1 MSGFNGFPKDFFKFF
16 NELKANNNRD
26 WFAANKVR
34 YYESVVYPMGDYIVS
49 IAPHL
54 KRIAPCYKADPRAHG
69 GSMFRI
75 YRDTR
80 FSKDKTPYKT
90 HAACHFRHE
99 AGRDAHAPGFYM
111 HIETDRISIGGGI
124 WRPPSK
130 QLGLI
135 REFIA
140 DNPSAWE
147 KLNKTAAL
155 RKMGGVQGDSL
166 KRPPRGYDAEARHI
180 DDLKRKSFYL
190 MTEVDVKL
198 ALSPDLVTES
208 ARVFR
213 TAARLNHFITDA
225 LDLPF

>member
-1 MSGFNGFPKDFFKFF
+1 MSGFNGFPKDFFGFF

-155 RKMGGVQGDSL
+155 KKMGGIQGDSL

-225 LDLPF
+225 LELPF

>member
-1 MSGFNGFPKDFFKFF
+1 MS
-16 NELKANNNRD
+16 
-26 WFAANKVR
+26 
-34 YYESVVYPMGDYIVS
+34 DYITC

-54 KRIAPCYKADPRAHG
+54 KRISPHYNADPRPHN

-80 FSKDKTPYKT
+80 FCKDKTPYKT
-90 HAACHFRHE
+90 HAACHFRHL

-111 HIETDRISIGGGI
+111 HIETDRVSFGGGI
-124 WRPPSK
+124 WLPPSK

-140 DNPSAWE
+140 DNPSAWG
-147 KLNKTAAL
+147 KLLKSPVIKKL
-155 RKMGGVQGDSL
+155 GGIQGDSL

-180 DDLKRKSFYL
+180 DSLKRKSFFI
-190 MTEVDVKL
+190 MAAAEPEL
-198 ALSPDLVTES
+198 ALSPNFITES
-208 ARVFR
+208 IKVFR
-213 TAARLNHFITDA
+213 TTAKLNHFITDA